1 MKNDVF
7 YYDRFNLVTNFKTF
21 VQTSSFGFGKGQG
34 GQGMGPGRGQGMGQ
48 GTGRPGGTTGKGYH
62 VLPAKSGRGAKL
74 PVVPGTVPANT
85 GTFGRLF
92 GGKSDSLGGFNN
104 QPQTSRSAMG
114 NRVGNWMSGQQ
125 SRSLEADYYMDGQGV
140 PGNQRSQLE
149 TVVEAG
155 RGVRKLPA
163 QPGAGQ
169 LGGNQMGGGMNTI
182 PVQNQSNLSVG
193 QMGASNQMGQ
203 VGTHQP
209 NVTSHNIQSGMGM
222 GGQNAPNRFGIAG
235 TAVTA
240 LQCMQPGAPNGSA
253 VNVVHNPGVMQ
264 MDNGYGP
271 QSNMMDMGG
280 NNQYQAEVHGVPQQ
294 QQVQQHPS
302 VQFAQPE
309 WT

>member
-1 MKNDVF
+1 
-7 YYDRFNLVTNFKTF
+7 
-21 VQTSSFGFGKGQG
+21 
-34 GQGMGPGRGQGMGQ
+34 MGPGRGQNIGQSSGRQ
-48 GTGRPGGTTGKGYH
+48 GTTTGKGYH

-92 GGKSDSLGGFNN
+92 SGKSDNVGSYNN
-104 QPQTSRSAMG
+104 PSAGTRSAMG
-114 NRVGNWMSGQQ
+114 NRGGNAIGMWRSGVQ
-125 SRSLEADYYMDGQGV
+125 SRSLDADYYMDGQGG
-140 PGNQRSQLE
+140 PGNPRSQLE

-163 QPGAGQ
+163 QPGGV
-169 LGGNQMGGGMNTI
+169 NTL
-182 PVQNQSNLSVG
+182 PMQNQANLTVG
-193 QMGASNQMGQ
+193 PMGASNMAP
-203 VGTHQP
+203 HQTP
-209 NVTSHNIQSGMGM
+209 VTSNNMQTGVGMVGQNQHMQSGVNM
-222 GGQNAPNRFGIAG
+222 GGQNPTNRFGIAG

-240 LQCMQPGAPNGSA
+240 LQCMQQGAPNGSA
-253 VNVVHNPGVMQ
+253 VNVVHNPSVMQ

-280 NNQYQAEVHGVPQQ
+280 GNQFQAEVQVMPPQQ
-294 QQVQQHPS
+294 QQQQTHPS